1 VTEALDVQKAMAD
14 LLNVIAGSATDA
26 RPVLEAILETGARLC
41 AADGAGALLVEDGKL
56 VWTASY
62 GQVAP
67 RVLVDS
73 GSRRFLGIDR
83 GSVSGRAVLE
93 RRTIFTDDVV
103 RDRHEFPVT
112 SPSASVGGQRAFLST
127 PLMKGD
133 RAIGVL
139 TFTRTVPERY
149 TPQQTALIETFA
161 DHAVIALENAR
172 LFDELQATTV
182 ELTVASQHKSDF
194 MANMSHE
201 LRTPLNAII
210 GYSEL
215 LQEEAEDIGE
225 ASFVADL
232 GKIGAAARHQLRL
245 INDILDL
252 SKIEAGKMTLNIEA
266 FDIAGMVREVQAVT
280 QPLVEKKGN
289 TFVIDCPPDIGTM
302 QADPVRVHQSL
313 LNLVSNAAKFTE
325 GGTVTLRIAKHE
337 EGAPH
342 LTFAVSDTGIGMTP
356 EQMGKLFKSFS
367 QAEATTQ
374 HKYGG
379 TGLGLAISRDF
390 CRMMG
395 GDIVVTSEA
404 GVGSTF
410 TITLPVECVQ
420 VEPAS

>member
-1 VTEALDVQKAMAD
+1 MVFSDDILRDAD
-14 LLNVIAGSATDA
+14 EFPATA
-26 RPVLEAILETGARLC
+26 ATAAI
-41 AADGAGALLVEDGKL
+41 
-56 VWTASY
+56 
-62 GQVAP
+62 
-67 RVLVDS
+67 S
-73 GSRRFLGIDR
+73 GSRAFLG
-83 GSVSGRAVLE
+83 A
-93 RRTIFTDDVV
+93 
-103 RDRHEFPVT
+103 
-112 SPSASVGGQRAFLST
+112 

-133 RAIGVL
+133 RVIGVL
-139 TFTRTVPERY
+139 TFVRTIPEPF
-149 TPQQTALIETFA
+149 TPQQLALIETFA
-161 DHAVIALENAR
+161 DQAVIAIENAR
-172 LFDELQATTV
+172 LFDELQATTEQLGEINV
-182 ELTVASQHKSDF
+182 ELATASKHKSDF

-252 SKIEAGKMTLNIEA
+252 SKIEAGRMTLNIEA

-280 QPLVEKKGN
+280 EPLVAKKGN
-289 TFVIDCPPDIGTM
+289 AFVVDCPADIGTM
-302 QADPVRVHQSL
+302 RADPVRVHQSL

-325 GGTVTLRIAKHE
+325 GGTVTLRIAKHDA
-337 EGAPH
+337 GTPH

-390 CRMMG
+390 CRMLG
-395 GDIVVTSEA
+395 GDITVTSEP

-410 TITLPVECVQ
+410 TITLPAECVQ
-420 VEPAS
+420 VERES